1 MKRKETTEI
10 ISVMKP
16 AEIGLTQTEAEERL
30 AAGLGNSTKRTGG
43 KSYASIFVGNIFTFF
58 NLLGLAIMIL
68 MAALGSYPNL
78 FFGVIIIAN
87 TTIGIVQEIRAKRTI
102 DKLSLLNAPQVKVI
116 RDGREQTIDASS
128 VVRDDIIKIEAG
140 NQICADCVL
149 LEGQLETD
157 ESLLT
162 GESEPVRKAQNDTLL
177 SGSFAISGSCLAR
190 VEKVGAMSYVQ
201 TLAAKAKKYQK
212 PKSELMRSINAI
224 IKVLAIIIFP
234 LGIATFFTT
243 VHQLGGYA
251 EWRQALIQTSGS
263 MIGMIPSGMV
273 LLTSV
278 ALTVSV
284 IRLASKKAM
293 VKDLYCIEM
302 LARVNVLCLDKTGTI
317 TDGTMTVET
326 VLCEESELLYELMP
340 EFISATG
347 EKNQTARALEN
358 YFGAGGKLN
367 FSKVVPFSSARKYSA
382 VSFNERGTLCL
393 LYTSDAADER

>member
-1 MKRKETTEI
+1 
-10 ISVMKP
+10 
-16 AEIGLTQTEAEERL
+16 
-30 AAGLGNSTKRTGG
+30 
-43 KSYASIFVGNIFTFF
+43 
-58 NLLGLAIMIL
+58 

-251 EWRQALIQTSGS
+251 DVGQYDRHDSVGNGAFDKRCADRFRNQACFQKGDGQGFVLYRNACPRKRALPRQNGDNHGRHNDGGNGAL
-263 MIGMIPSGMV
+263 
-273 LLTSV
+273 
-278 ALTVSV
+278 
-284 IRLASKKAM
+284 RRKRASLRA
-293 VKDLYCIEM
+293 Y
-302 LARVNVLCLDKTGTI
+302 ARVYFCYGRKKS
-317 TDGTMTVET
+317 DG
-326 VLCEESELLYELMP
+326 
-340 EFISATG
+340 
-347 EKNQTARALEN
+347 ARA
-358 YFGAGGKLN
+358 
-367 FSKVVPFSSARKYSA
+367 
-382 VSFNERGTLCL
+382 
-393 LYTSDAADER
+393 

>member
-16 AEIGLTQTEAEERL
+16 AKIGLTQAEAEERL

-157 ESLLT
+157 E
-162 GESEPVRKAQNDTLL
+162 
-177 SGSFAISGSCLAR
+177 
-190 VEKVGAMSYVQ
+190 
-201 TLAAKAKKYQK
+201 
-212 PKSELMRSINAI
+212 
-224 IKVLAIIIFP
+224 
-234 LGIATFFTT
+234 
-243 VHQLGGYA
+243 
-251 EWRQALIQTSGS
+251 
-263 MIGMIPSGMV
+263 
-273 LLTSV
+273 
-278 ALTVSV
+278 
-284 IRLASKKAM
+284 
-293 VKDLYCIEM
+293 
-302 LARVNVLCLDKTGTI
+302 
-317 TDGTMTVET
+317 
-326 VLCEESELLYELMP
+326 
-340 EFISATG
+340 
-347 EKNQTARALEN
+347 
-358 YFGAGGKLN
+358 
-367 FSKVVPFSSARKYSA
+367 
-382 VSFNERGTLCL
+382 
-393 LYTSDAADER
+393 

>member
-1 MKRKETTEI
+1 M
-10 ISVMKP
+10 
-16 AEIGLTQTEAEERL
+16 
-30 AAGLGNSTKRTGG
+30 
-43 KSYASIFVGNIFTFF
+43 
-58 NLLGLAIMIL
+58 
-68 MAALGSYPNL
+68 
-78 FFGVIIIAN
+78 IIIAN

-234 LGIATFFTT
+234 LGIAHVF
-243 VHQLGGYA
+243 YNSA
-251 EWRQALIQTSGS
+251 PAWRLCGVEAGAYSDVGQYDRHDSVGNGAFDKRCADRFRNQACFQKGD
-263 MIGMIPSGMV
+263 GQGFV
-273 LLTSV
+273 LYRN
-278 ALTVSV
+278 ACP
-284 IRLASKKAM
+284 RK
-293 VKDLYCIEM
+293 
-302 LARVNVLCLDKTGTI
+302 
-317 TDGTMTVET
+317 
-326 VLCEESELLYELMP
+326 
-340 EFISATG
+340 
-347 EKNQTARALEN
+347 RALPRQN
-358 YFGAGGKLN
+358 GDN
-367 FSKVVPFSSARKYSA
+367 HRRPQ
-382 VSFNERGTLCL
+382 
-393 LYTSDAADER
+393 